1 MNKDF
6 SNNIDFL
13 QNILGLN
20 ASLSLINVNT
30 SEYINDINSLLK
42 KKIINNYEVLGEF
55 NFKKNIWYWSY
66 ILPKYNTN
74 LTMESRNLLNYG
86 AKIDENNNQEQLLI
100 KNILI
105 NSSIKIKEY
114 INIVFIINVA
124 QYLLKDIE
132 KIYKKK
138 TNDTIIF
145 YIVQYNK

>member
-1 MNKDF
+1 MNTEFLD
-6 SNNIDFL
+6 NEDFL
-13 QNILGLN
+13 QNIMGFE
-20 ASLSLINVNT
+20 SELINFNLI
-30 SEYINDINSLLK
+30 EEINDINSLLNK
-42 KKIINNYEVLGEF
+42 KTINNYQVLGEF
-55 NFKKNIWYWSY
+55 NFKKNMWYWSY
-66 ILPKYNTN
+66 ILPKYSSN
-74 LTMESRNLLNYG
+74 LTLESRNLLNYG

-114 INIVFIINVA
+114 INIIFIINVA

>member
-1 MNKDF
+1 MNTEFID
-6 SNNIDFL
+6 NIDFL
-13 QNILGLN
+13 QNIMGFE
-20 ASLSLINVNT
+20 SDLININ
-30 SEYINDINSLLK
+30 SIEEINDINNLLN
-42 KKIINNYEVLGEF
+42 KKIINNYQVLGEF
-55 NFKKNIWYWSY
+55 NFKKNMWYWSY
-66 ILPKYNTN
+66 ILPKYSSNITQ
-74 LTMESRNLLNYG
+74 ESRNLLNYG

-138 TNDTIIF
+138 TNDSIIF
-145 YIVQYNK
+145 YIVKYNK

>member
-1 MNKDF
+1 MNTEFLD
-6 SNNIDFL
+6 NEDFL
-13 QNILGLN
+13 QNIMGFE
-20 ASLSLINVNT
+20 SELINFNLI
-30 SEYINDINSLLK
+30 EEINDINSLLN
-42 KKIINNYEVLGEF
+42 KKIINNYQVLGEF
-55 NFKKNIWYWSY
+55 NFKKNMWYWSY
-66 ILPKYNTN
+66 ILPKYSSN
-74 LTMESRNLLNYG
+74 LTLESRNLLNYG

-114 INIVFIINVA
+114 INIIFIINVA

>member
-13 QNILGLN
+13 QNILGLEAN
-20 ASLSLINVNT
+20 LLDLNT
-30 SEYINDINSLLK
+30 SEYITDINSLLD

-55 NFKKNIWYWSY
+55 NFKKNMWYWSY
-66 ILPKYNTN
+66 ILPNYSSN
-74 LTMESRNLLNYG
+74 LTIESRNLLNYG
-86 AKIDENNNQEQLLI
+86 AKIDESNNQEQLLI

-114 INIVFIINVA
+114 INIIFIINIA

-138 TNDTIIF
+138 TNDSIIF
-145 YIVQYNK
+145 YIVKYNK

>member
-1 MNKDF
+1 MNTEFLD
-6 SNNIDFL
+6 NVDFL
-13 QNILGLN
+13 QNIMGFE
-20 ASLSLINVNT
+20 SELINFNLIG
-30 SEYINDINSLLK
+30 EINDINSLLN
-42 KKIINNYEVLGEF
+42 KKIINNYQVLGEF
-55 NFKKNIWYWSY
+55 NFKKNMWYWSY
-66 ILPKYNTN
+66 ILPKYSSN
-74 LTMESRNLLNYG
+74 LTHESRNLLNYG